1 MTAPILAAL
10 IFCVVALIVH
20 VASIAVV
27 LGRVR
32 RVSSGTPYP
41 DAAVSI
47 IRPVC
52 GVENF
57 SEATLASAFHL
68 THPRYEILFCAAKA
82 ADPVIPLVSRLIA
95 AHSEIPA
102 RLLIGNDHISTNP
115 KLNNVVK
122 GWAAAKHAWV
132 VMADSN
138 VLLPPDYLGRLFGKW
153 KGDTGLVS
161 SPAIGCSPDGIWGE
175 LECAFLNTYQARW
188 QLFADSVGLGFA
200 QGKTMMYR
208 KELIQGAGGIRA
220 LAAELAEDAASTK
233 LVRGLGLRVRVVD
246 RPIPQPLGRRTA
258 SEVWHRQIRWA
269 RLRRDTFTVYFLPE
283 LLAGGVTPLAACAIV
298 AAAHDLPVAGTLV
311 AYAALWYAGEGILAV
326 AAGWHTSWRS
336 PLAWL
341 LRDLLIPVLWLASWM
356 RNDFV
361 WRENSMRITN
371 RRSAA

>member
-1 MTAPILAAL
+1 MTALILAAEM
-10 IFCVVALIVH
+10 FCVVALIVH
-20 VASIAVV
+20 IASIAVV
-27 LGRVR
+27 LSRVR
-32 RVSSGTPYP
+32 RTASGTLYA

-47 IRPVC
+47 IRPVS

-57 SEATLASAFHL
+57 CEVTLASAFYL
-68 THPRYEILFCAAKA
+68 THPRYEIIFCAAKA
-82 ADPVIPLVSRLIA
+82 ADPVVPMVSRLIA
-95 AHSEIPA
+95 AHPEIPA

-138 VLLPPDYLGRLFGKW
+138 VLLPRDYLGRLLGKW
-153 KGDTGLVS
+153 QRDTGLVS
-161 SPAIGCSPDGIWGE
+161 SPAIGSSPDGIWGE

-208 KELIQGAGGIRA
+208 KELIESSGGIRA

-233 LVRGLGLRVRVVD
+233 LVRRLGLRVRVVD
-246 RPIPQPLGRRTA
+246 RPISQPLGRRTA
-258 SEVWHRQIRWA
+258 TEVWRRQVRWA
-269 RLRRDTFTVYFLPE
+269 RLRRDTFMLYFLPE
-283 LLAGGVTPLAACAIV
+283 LLAGGVLPLAACTIV
-298 AAAHDLPVAGTLV
+298 AAAHYLPIAGTLA
-311 AYAALWYAGEGILAV
+311 AYAALWYAAEAILAV
-326 AAGWHTSWRS
+326 AAGWHRSWRS

-341 LRDLLIPVLWLASWM
+341 VRDLLIPVLWLASWM

-361 WRENSMRITN
+361 WRENTMHITN
-371 RRSAA
+371 RRSPA